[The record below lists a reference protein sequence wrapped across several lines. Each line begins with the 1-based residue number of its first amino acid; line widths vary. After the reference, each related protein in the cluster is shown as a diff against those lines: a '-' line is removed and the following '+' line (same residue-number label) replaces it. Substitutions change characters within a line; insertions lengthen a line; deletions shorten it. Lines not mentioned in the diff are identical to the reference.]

1 MVALAYHPSPSAR
14 NLRSC
19 SGAENIHAVQHMVKQ
34 QAIDAAKALGLTR
47 PPSFVLRAAEVE

>member
-1 MVALAYHPSPSAR
+1 
-14 NLRSC
+14 
-19 SGAENIHAVQHMVKQ
+19 MVKQ